1 MRVLIVEDDDDVA
14 RLIGDDLRRAS
25 HTVDRVEGVD
35 DACYAARQV
44 AYDLLIVDRSLPDG
58 DGLDLVRRLRADG
71 LQAPVLM
78 LTARRSVADR
88 VAGLEA
94 GADDYLVKPFAPAE
108 LRARIAALARRP
120 PALREGAL
128 RVGNVVFDPA
138 TREVRVGDEP
148 VPLSRRELALLELLM
163 KRARHVMPRSAIE
176 ETLYGFDEALASNT
190 IEVHIH
196 NLRRAL
202 QRHGASVQIETRRG
216 IGYRLTDAA
225 TG

>member
-25 HTVDRVEGVD
+25 HTVDAVGSLEDGL
-35 DACYAARQV
+35 YAARQV
-44 AYDLLIVDRSLPDG
+44 AYDLFVIDRRLPDG
-58 DGLDLVRRLRADG
+58 DGIGLVRQLRAAG
-71 LQAPVLM
+71 QQAPILM
-78 LTARRSVADR
+78 LTARRQVSDR

-94 GADDYLVKPFAPAE
+94 GADDYLAKPFALAE
-108 LRARIAALARRP
+108 LRARIAALMRRP
-120 PALREGAL
+120 RALADGVL
-128 RVGNVVFDPA
+128 RLGNVVFDPA
-138 TREVRVGDEP
+138 TREARIDDRP
-148 VPLSRRELALLELLM
+148 IALSRRELALLELLM
-163 KRARHVMPRSAIE
+163 KRARHVMPKSAIE